1 MSYAAGIRDGLV
13 HGYCAPAVK
22 SMSESWRPFLYAGYD
37 PAASITLDK
46 LPGAFMVEALSARVF
61 GFSTW
66 SILLP
71 QVIETV
77 IAILLP
83 YGVGSAQRQVFLPP
97 PLATT
102 PIVAALAHVKIS
114 DTLLTLLLILAADA
128 CLRAVA
134 GGRLGWLLV
143 AGVWMGTRVPNQ
155 DGVGGGR
162 PPSTRACVSPCRAR
176 PAATALRS
184 CCARR
189 RGHSRCVH
197 VLDRH
202 GPADTRLGTAQ
213 CGRFAGQIAARDGV
227 RVQPAQPLR
236 RGQRHDTGLRRAR
249 RKWSALSFML
259 ANSVAP
265 QIGLLR

>member
-83 YGVGSAQRQVFLPP
+83 YGVVRRWLGPAAGLFAAAISNDAHRGGPSACEDFRHTAHAAPDPRGRRLPP
-97 PLATT
+97 SGCRRATG
-102 PIVAALAHVKIS
+102 
-114 DTLLTLLLILAADA
+114 LAAGSR
-128 CLRAVA
+128 CLDGDSRSKPRWCRRGASSQHS
-134 GGRLGWLLV
+134 RLCIS
-143 AGVWMGTRVPNQ
+143 VP
-155 DGVGGGR
+155 
-162 PPSTRACVSPCRAR
+162 R
-176 PAATALRS
+176 PAGCDGASVMLRS
-184 CCARR
+184 
-189 RGHSRCVH
+189 
-197 VLDRH
+197 
-202 GPADTRLGTAQ
+202 PA
-213 CGRFAGQIAARDGV
+213 
-227 RVQPAQPLR
+227 
-236 RGQRHDTGLRRAR
+236 
-249 RKWSALSFML
+249 WSLSL
-259 ANSVAP
+259 CPCPGSSWSC
-265 QIGLLR
+265 

>member
-1 MSYAAGIRDGLV
+1 MGS
-13 HGYCAPAVK
+13 
-22 SMSESWRPFLYAGYD
+22 
-37 PAASITLDK
+37 
-46 LPGAFMVEALSARVF
+46 
-61 GFSTW
+61 
-66 SILLP
+66 
-71 QVIETV
+71 
-77 IAILLP
+77 

-97 PLATT
+97 PFATT

-155 DGVGGGR
+155 DGAGGGR
-162 PPSTRACVSPCRAR
+162 PPSTRSCVSPCRAR

-189 RGHSRCVH
+189 RGHSRCVY

-227 RVQPAQPLR
+227 RVQPLSRYGVGSDTTPGFGEPGGNGARCRLCWPTRWRRRSGCFADLSSPGLQESSGVGHSTPIRGYSFELLPVLGEGATQRQQRNRSKCRFPIRTGYISAISPLPPR
-236 RGQRHDTGLRRAR
+236 LLGAVQRTE
-249 RKWSALSFML
+249 
-259 ANSVAP
+259 
-265 QIGLLR
+265 